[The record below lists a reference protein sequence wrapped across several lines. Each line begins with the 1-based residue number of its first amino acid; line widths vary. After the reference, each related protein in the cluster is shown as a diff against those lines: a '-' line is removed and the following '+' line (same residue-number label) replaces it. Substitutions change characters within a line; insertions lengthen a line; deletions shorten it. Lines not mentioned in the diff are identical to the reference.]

1 MSSNRVEKLKLKYQN
16 LEQAEQKILMFF
28 SYFNSPLSVGVV
40 YKLLELYQIKD
51 ERRYNLS
58 QKKVKG
64 SIDNLKKLGFLT
76 NYFGGEIVLSDEI
89 STFIFEELIKN
100 PFLKSIQELTKANKK
115 FMADNRLYLTQL
127 EDFRVAIYTGDFSEF
142 DSKSSKEVYS
152 DYHRMNLFTKAIKSG
167 LDITNLLGGYV
178 AGQKIEYIEFALLY
192 YLNVGKDLSQF
203 IKCLNDLNID
213 SPSIDLSKGFYH
225 FMRAEWQE
233 LEVIIE
239 ENKEYSDA
247 VALHAFYEVVK
258 GQYDLAIELYDRST
272 KLWRKENNKKKGYST
287 TFSMLGYALA
297 LAKVDKSKFITFYED
312 YYTFHQKSDLHT
324 IVFELIVYFYNY
336 YIQSSKVKRPNTLA
350 PTIFSYFGLSIINA
364 LFKNASLPFSL
375 TTALPYAESNN
386 YVLLETE
393 ILNAIAKREQ
403 EKHTQ
408 TNENRLA
415 ALQAQT
421 GVAILGNLL
430 EEQADWQR
438 ALLMLQKAADSMNK
452 GVNTKE
458 KSNVRLAWGV
468 DLQMDEVWPIE
479 QKLQKNGTWSSGR
492 RVALK
497 RLYNDE
503 LDYLTEQ
510 DRLVVQKSL
519 QLQTSY
525 NDWGYNSNQYLIN
538 SSEAYKLLCEH
549 PHLYLQKG
557 TEMIPFTLSKGEV
570 ILQVKSTKSK
580 LLVKF
585 DEKIES
591 SGVKLIKQTPNHYK
605 LVEITPA
612 HVAIKNAFG
621 NNTLEVPLEAKNE
634 LLKSLELISKKVII
648 QSDLEEQFESLPLLE
663 ADDRIYAL
671 INPKNEGFL
680 IEFFIK
686 PFSKKAMFLPV
697 GKGSETLVSTV
708 DDVRVQL
715 KRNLKKE
722 RKNYEAILEQ
732 CPTLGMF
739 ESGNNQWTVDSP
751 NDCLTILQEMAVPF
765 KQGKL
770 VIEWPKGQKIN
781 YLGEINTQNLSL
793 KVKSQTDWFEVS
805 GEAKLDDKLVLS
817 LRDILEKLDTNANF
831 IELSEGQ
838 FIAITEKLRKQLQL
852 MNRVLDNK
860 MRGNMLL
867 SETVEDISNDLDS
880 FKADKAWLENL
891 KRIKNIR
898 DTTYEVPKT
907 FDAQLRPYQLEGYQ
921 WLARLSEWGVGACLA
936 DDMGLGKTVQS
947 LALLLKRAELGPA
960 LVIAPVSVCRNW
972 ESEALKFAP
981 TLNVLTFAT
990 ASNRAEMLESAG
1002 AFDIVIASYG
1012 LLQSEEKLFT
1022 KKKFATILLDEAQAI
1037 KNKATKRSKVV
1048 MALDGD
1054 FKIATTGTPVENHL
1068 GELWNLFRFLNPS
1081 LLGSHDTFQEKF
1093 SNPIERYQD
1102 KDAQKAL
1109 QKFVKPFILRR
1120 RKNQVLD
1127 DLPAKTEIVLNIE
1140 MSVEERS
1147 FYESLRQSALERLT
1161 SEEEGQDK
1169 RFKILAELTKLRL
1182 ACCNPKL
1189 VNEEVPIGSS
1199 KLEAFVEILE
1209 ELRENNH
1216 RALVFSQFVK
1226 HLEIIKQYLTEN
1238 GIAYQYLDGS
1248 TPANKRQESIDA
1260 FQKGTGDVFLIS
1272 LKAGG
1277 VGLNLTAADYV
1288 IHLDPW
1294 WNPAVEDQ
1302 ATDRAHRIGQQR
1314 PVTVYRLVTADTV
1327 ESKILK
1333 LHETKRDLADSLL
1346 EGTEGSGKLSAD
1358 ELLALIR
1365 EI

>member
-1 MSSNRVEKLKLKYQN
+1 MKSARAEELKLKYQE
-16 LEQAEQKILMFF
+16 LEQAEKKILLVL
-28 SYFNSPLSVGVV
+28 SYLNKFIPIGVV
-40 YKLLELYQIKD
+40 YRLFDVYQIKD
-51 ERRYNLS
+51 ENRKDFTQ
-58 QKKVKG
+58 QKTKRC
-64 SIDNLKKLGFLT
+64 IDDLKKAGFLRT
-76 NYFGGEIVLSDEI
+76 HFGAEIALSDEI
-89 STFIFEELIKN
+89 STYIFEELIKS
-100 PFLKSIQELTKANKK
+100 PYLESIQQLTKANSR
-115 FMADNRLYLTQL
+115 FMTDNRLYFNDLN
-127 EDFRVAIYTGDFSEF
+127 EFRVAIYTGDFSQF
-142 DSKSSKEVYS
+142 SVKSQKDVYVS
-152 DYHRMNLFTKAIKSG
+152 YSRINLFQDAIGSG
-167 LDITNLLGGYV
+167 LDITNLLGGYI
-178 AGQKIEYIEFALLY
+178 AGQQIQCVEYAFLY
-192 YLNVGKDLSQF
+192 YLNIGKDLSQF
-203 IKCLNDLNID
+203 ISGLNDFNVD
-213 SPSIDLSKGFYH
+213 SQLIDLYKAYYH
-225 FMRAEWQE
+225 FFRAEWQE
-233 LEVIIE
+233 FSAMVE
-239 ENKEYSDA
+239 ENNSYSDIL
-247 VALHAFYEVVK
+247 ALHAFSEVMK
-258 GQYDLAIELYDRST
+258 GEYTLAIELYEKSI
-272 KLWRKENNKKKGYST
+272 KLWRKENNKKKGYSN
-287 TFSMLGYALA
+287 TFSLFGYVLS

-312 YYTFHQKSDLHT
+312 YYAFHQKSNVHS
-324 IVFELIVYFYNY
+324 IVFELIIYFYGY
-336 YIQSSKVKRPNTLA
+336 FIQSSKSQLTNTL
-350 PTIFSYFGLSIINA
+350 PPSIFSYLGLSIINA
-364 LFKNASLPFSL
+364 LFKNASLSYSL
-375 TTALPYAESNN
+375 AEALPYLTSNN
-386 YVLLETE
+386 YIVIEAE
-393 ILNAIAKREQ
+393 VLNAIAKREE

-408 TNENRLA
+408 ANEERLTF
-415 ALQAQT
+415 LKEQIGT
-421 GVAILGNLL
+421 TILGNLL
-430 EEQADWQR
+430 AEQEDWQR
-438 ALLMLQKAADSMNK
+438 ALLLLQKVADSIG
-452 GVNTKE
+452 GVTSTNE
-458 KSNVRLAWGV
+458 KSNVRLAWGI
-468 DLQMDEVWPIE
+468 DLHFDEVWPIE
-479 QKLQKNGTWSSGR
+479 QKLQKNGTWSVGR
-492 RVALK
+492 KVALK

-510 DRLVVQKSL
+510 DKLVIQKSISV
-519 QLQTSY
+519 QNNY
-525 NDWGYNSNQYLIN
+525 NDWRYNSSQYVIN
-538 SSEAYKLLCEH
+538 SSEAYKLLCDH

-557 TEMIPFTLSKGEV
+557 AEMIPFTLSKGEV

-580 LLVKF
+580 LTVKF
-585 DEKIES
+585 DEKIEG
-591 SGVKLIKQTPNHYK
+591 SGIRLIKQTPNHYK

-621 NNTLEVPLEAKNE
+621 NNNLEVPIEAKTE
-634 LLKSLELISKKVII
+634 LLKSLELISKKVVI
-648 QSDLEEQFESLPLLE
+648 QSDLEEQFESLPILD

-671 INPKNEGFL
+671 INPQNDGFL

-686 PFSKKAMFLPV
+686 PSSKKAMFLPV

-722 RKNYEAILEQ
+722 RKNYEAIIEQ

-751 NDCLTILQEMAVPF
+751 NDCLTILQEMAEPF

-770 VIEWPKGQKIN
+770 VIEWPKGQKMN

-793 KVKSQTDWFEVS
+793 KLKSQTDWFEVS

-817 LRDILEKLDTNANF
+817 LRDILDKLDTNANF

-852 MNRVLDNK
+852 MNRVLDTE
-860 MRGNMLL
+860 MRGNMHL
-867 SETVEDISNDLDS
+867 SETIEDLSNDLDS

-891 KRIKNIR
+891 KRIKKIR

-907 FDAQLRPYQLEGYQ
+907 FEAQLRPYQLEGYQ

-981 TLNVLTFAT
+981 TLNVRTFAT
-990 ASNRAEMLESAG
+990 ANNRAEMLESAST
-1002 AFDIVIASYG
+1002 FDIVIASYG

-1081 LLGSHDTFQEKF
+1081 LLGSHDSFQERF

-1109 QKFVKPFILRR
+1109 QKVVKPFILRR

-1189 VNEEVPIGSS
+1189 VNDDVPIGSS

-1248 TPANKRQESIDA
+1248 TPSNKRQESIDA
-1260 FQKGTGDVFLIS
+1260 FQKGTGDIFLIS

-1314 PVTVYRLVTADTV
+1314 PVTVYRLVTEDTV